1 MKPVIAAAI
10 AAISCLAFTLT
21 PVDADAKTRH
31 QTAGGHHRR
40 GGSCDGIHRCRCGST
55 QAAFFGLPRIFH
67 GHNLWLASEW
77 PRAFPRTTLRA
88 GAVGHVP
95 GHVFRVVQPLGAGK
109 AIVADD
115 KGQYERRISNA
126 IFVAVR

>member
-1 MKPVIAAAI
+1 MSPFCKIMAVAAVAMSTV
-10 AAISCLAFTLT
+10 ALT
-21 PVDADAKTRH
+21 STAQARH
-31 QTAGGHHRR
+31 HYRHG

-77 PRAFPRTTLRA
+77 PRTFPHTSIQA
-88 GAVGHVP
+88 GAVGYKP
-95 GHVFRVVQPLGAGK
+95 GHVFRVVQPLGNGR
-109 AIVADD
+109 AIVSDD